1 MALARRLLVAELPE
15 AATRRARD
23 PAWRER
29 LRRDAREVAG
39 LLRDVHRFT
48 REFDRPALGMVL
60 VGISLAAW
68 DIVVPLVGSRVIDA
82 MAAERPFAEVALLVL
97 GLAALVWVPHGNLL
111 PYLLEL
117 VNIRS
122 YGVRLQGCV
131 AVRSLRE
138 ALLNPEIPGRVAS
151 GELARGDA
159 QPILVEA
166 RENIHRLAVRV
177 VREVP
182 AAVRGVC
189 VLGLLIYMVPVFVP
203 FLLLGAAADL
213 AITYRMGARLEPR
226 FHARQDAENA
236 QRRLENE
243 ILAAHFGRDLSPA
256 EAERIVRPYE
266 AVVQD
271 RVGKEIAAE
280 VPALRYKLQRDL
292 VFNVVNVSAWLVGAW
307 YVTVGGNPIGSFLF
321 FVAWSSR
328 ANELFSA
335 IMGVQQELMRS
346 RRSVER
352 LLRLTGPGDQPGG

>member
-1 MALARRLLVAELPE
+1 MALARRMLVAGMAEAD
-15 AATRRARD
+15 AATGARSPPLLLLD
-23 PAWRER
+23 R

-39 LLRDVHRFT
+39 LLREVHRIT
-48 REFDRPALGMVL
+48 RDFDRQALGMVL
-60 VGISLAAW
+60 IGTAIAAW
-68 DIVVPLVGSRVIDA
+68 DILVPLVGSRVVDA
-82 MAAERPFAEVALLVL
+82 MATERPFPEVALLI
-97 GLAALVWVPHGNLL
+97 LALATLIWVPHGNLL
-111 PYLLEL
+111 PYVHEL
-117 VNIRS
+117 VNLRS
-122 YGVRLQGCV
+122 YSVKLQGRL
-131 AVRSLRE
+131 AVRGLRG
-138 ALLNPEIPGRVAS
+138 ALLNPENPARVAS
-151 GELARGDA
+151 GELGRGEA
-159 QPILVEA
+159 QPVLVEA
-166 RENIHRLAVRV
+166 RENIHRLALRV
-177 VREVP
+177 VKEVP

-189 VLGLLIYMVPVFVP
+189 VLALLVYMVPLFVP

-213 AITYRMGARLEPR
+213 AITYRMGAKLEPC
-226 FHARQDAENA
+226 FQARQDAENA

-352 LLRLTGPGDQPGG
+352 LLRLTRPGD